1 MSRNKVEAYIEIEG
15 EPLCVSEGHPGG
27 LMYDLQVVYRGVSE
41 RVMCGHESLAEAHRT
56 KKEIQKHRHSVR
68 VVRGKCPESYAA
80 SRKEDGELD
89 KIADLLTKRGVG
101 FERNYKIDERK
112 DKTLQPLLDK
122 LGEGAT

>member
-27 LMYDLQVVYRGVSE
+27 LMVSE
-41 RVMCGHESLAEAHRT
+41 RVTCGHESLAEAHRT